1 MSQLLKYTDLLT
13 RGEYFEQC
21 STSAKVAAKG
31 GRTTLKIP
39 EKQE

>member
-1 MSQLLKYTDLLT
+1 MSQLLKYTDLPT
-13 RGEYFEQC
+13 RGEYLEQC